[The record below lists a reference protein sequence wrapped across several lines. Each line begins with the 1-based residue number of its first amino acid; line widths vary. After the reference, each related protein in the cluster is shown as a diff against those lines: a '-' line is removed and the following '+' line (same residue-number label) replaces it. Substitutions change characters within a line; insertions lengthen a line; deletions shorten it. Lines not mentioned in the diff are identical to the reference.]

1 LKIIRQKLIYFIV
14 FVVAVLSLIITGCV
28 SSPPHETT
36 PMPASM
42 PVPTASIQTPGS
54 TSTVSPIVTPT
65 PVETN
70 LDEINSTDLHGNYI
84 SEVFEKKFAERLH
97 SSSTASIFVLS
108 DSESITLYVP
118 VMLDEKGETQKM
130 YENPIIT
137 GNLTISIIN
146 TEYGKA
152 LKIFGSGGEIKM
164 KQDNG
169 NLGSIENDYRFVEG
183 LTISM
188 SNSTPPGEKMV
199 FEVDAWVYSEKEVK
213 DFSLFFSRSGS
224 YHGKTLFIRTGSHWP
239 SRPGEKDSQRLTKG
253 WQLVKLFG
261 NGIWID

>member
-1 LKIIRQKLIYFIV
+1 M
-14 FVVAVLSLIITGCV
+14 
-28 SSPPHETT
+28 SSQSPETT
-36 PMPASM
+36 PMQTPS
-42 PVPTASIQTPGS
+42 PTA
-54 TSTVSPIVTPT
+54 TVFPTDTPT
-65 PVETN
+65 PVEV
-70 LDEINSTDLHGNYI
+70 DEINSTDLHRNYI

-108 DSESITLYVP
+108 DSEKITLYVP
-118 VMLDEKGETQKM
+118 IMLDEKGETPKM
-130 YENPIIT
+130 YENPTII
-137 GNLTISIIN
+137 GNLTTSIII

-152 LKIFGSGGEIKM
+152 LKICGSGGEIKM

-188 SNSTPPGEKMV
+188 SNSTPPGEKMI
-199 FEVDAWVYSEKEVK
+199 FEVDAWVYSEKDVK
-213 DFSLFFSRSGS
+213 DFILFFSRSGG
-224 YHGKTLFIRTGSHWP
+224 YHGKTLFIRTGSHWRD

-261 NGIWID
+261 NGIWVD